1 MELQAELKQGFE
13 AIDKK
18 VGEALAKH
26 DQEVIELGKASKA
39 SSDELKALTK
49 DHKAMADQ
57 LTAMGDQL
65 TSIEQK
71 GVKAEEKQASQGVGS
86 LFVAS
91 DAFADFKNGSSSR
104 ARATFENNTIVTGG
118 DNSVTRHDQLPG
130 VVPGA
135 FRMLRVM
142 DTVTQGQTSSN
153 IVYYSR
159 ELAWTNNAA
168 GTAEADTKPESDLT
182 FEEINVP
189 IRTIPHFI
197 KVSKQALDDST
208 FLASYIDRRMSHG
221 INNVVEQ
228 QIISGDGTG
237 QNYSGWLAA
246 GNFVEIDPAL
256 TTDIYGLAS
265 KQKYAMIAADYMPEY
280 FYMNPADWALAETVR
295 RSAGDAAFVAA
306 SGAVSYVNNGLQ
318 PMLWGLPVVL
328 SNNIPQ
334 GSIICKSTVADMHL
348 NRQSTTVEMFEQDGD
363 NVTTNLVT
371 VRAEMRGAEAV
382 MIPTAINRGL
392 ISGIT

>member
-1 MELQAELKQGFE
+1 MELKAEVQAGFD

-26 DQEVIELGKASKA
+26 DAEVLEMGKASKA
-39 SSDELKALTK
+39 TSDNLKALTS
-49 DHKAMADQ
+49 DHKSMHDQ
-57 LTAMGDQL
+57 LIAMGDQITDL
-65 TSIEQK
+65 AQK
-71 GVKAEEKQASQGVGS
+71 GTESKEVQASQGIGS

-91 DAFADFKNGSSSR
+91 DAFADFKNGNTGR

-118 DNSVTRHDQLPG
+118 DNSVTRHDQLAG

-135 FRMLRVM
+135 FRQLTVM
-142 DTVTQGQTSSN
+142 PTVSQGQTSSN

-168 GTAEADTKPESDLT
+168 GTAEGATKPESDLT
-182 FEEINVP
+182 FEEVTTP

-208 FLASYIDRRMSHG
+208 FLSSYIDRRMAHG
-221 INNVVEQ
+221 VNNKVEQ

-237 QNYSGWLAA
+237 QNYSGWLDA
-246 GNFVEIDPAL
+246 GNFVEVDPAG
-256 TTDIYGLAS
+256 TTDIYGLAN
-265 KQKYAMIAADYMPEY
+265 KMKYAVIGADYQPDY
-280 FYMNPADWALAETVR
+280 FYINPADWSTAETIR
-295 RSAGDAAFVAA
+295 RAAGDAAFVAA
-306 SGAVSYVNNGLQ
+306 SGAVTYVNNGLT
-318 PMLWGLPVVL
+318 PLLWGLPVVL
-328 SNNIPQ
+328 SNNVPA
-334 GSIICKSTVADMHL
+334 GSIICKSFDADMHL
-348 NRQSTTVEMFEQDGD
+348 NRMNTVVEMFEQDGD
-363 NVTTNLVT
+363 NVQTNLVT

-382 MIPTAINRGL
+382 MVPAAITRGL

>member
-1 MELQAELKQGFE
+1 MELKAELE
-13 AIDKK
+13 AGLESVHSK
-18 VGEALAKH
+18 VTTALNAH
-26 DQEVIELGKASKA
+26 QSEIEENGKATRA
-39 SSDELKALTK
+39 TREELKALTS
-49 DHKAMADQ
+49 DHKSMSDQ
-57 LTAMGDQL
+57 LNAMGDQL
-65 TSIEQK
+65 TSIEQN
-71 GVKAEEKQASQGVGS
+71 GIKAEEAQASQGVGG

-91 DAFADFKNGSSSR
+91 DAFSSFKNGSSSR

-135 FRMLRVM
+135 FRALRVM

-168 GTAEADTKPESDLT
+168 GTAEGTTKPESDLT
-182 FEEINVP
+182 FEEITVP
-189 IRTIPHFI
+189 VITIPHFI

-208 FLASYIDRRMSHG
+208 FLSSYIDRRMSHG
-221 INNVVEQ
+221 INNAVEQ
-228 QIISGDGTG
+228 QVISGDGTG

-246 GNFVEIDPAL
+246 GNFVEIDPAG

-265 KQKYAMIAADYMPEY
+265 KQKYAMIAADYQPEY
-280 FYMNPADWALAETVR
+280 FYMNPVDWATAETIR
-295 RSAGDAAFVAA
+295 RAAGDAAFVAA

-328 SNNIPQ
+328 SNNIPA
-334 GSIICKSTVADMHL
+334 GSVICKSTVADMHL
-348 NRQSTTVEMFEQDGD
+348 NRQTTTVEMFEQDGD
-363 NVTTNLVT
+363 NVTTNLIT
-371 VRAEMRGAEAV
+371 IRAEMRGAEAV

>member
-1 MELQAELKQGFE
+1 MELKAELQAGFE

-71 GVKAEEKQASQGVGS
+71 GVKAEEKQVSQGVGS

-130 VVPGA
+130 VVAGA

-168 GTAEADTKPESDLT
+168 GTAEGTTKPESDLT
-182 FEEINVP
+182 FEEVNVP

-246 GNFVEIDPAL
+246 GNFVEIDPTA

-280 FYMNPADWALAETVR
+280 FYMNPLDWATAETIR
-295 RSAGDAAFVAA
+295 RAAGDAAFVAA
-306 SGAVSYVNNGLQ
+306 SGAVTYVNNGLQ